1 MEAVQI
7 TIANEP
13 TIASGKQRVA
23 VSVAAVTAA
32 ASVFDTTLNA
42 SLGRTLQNT
51 PALAVQQSLI
61 GPGIGTQSNNYSV
74 GATRKLRSGVSVN
87 PALTIARTRDNV
99 SNPTAPMR
107 SDIALNVVFPLL
119 RGSGTT
125 VNTAPERSAQLEFE
139 AEQLSYRHAIAT
151 SIKRTA
157 SNYWEYVSALQS
169 LAVQRESVQRS
180 QKLLDNARRLAKA
193 DEIPAADVL
202 KYEARLSRDRS
213 GVLDQEQAFNQASI
227 DLLQA
232 MGLPQTG
239 AALAAPTDRF
249 PSVAPATINQLL
261 VPMTASSLQA
271 IAARQRA
278 DVLALQKRQQSAQTL
293 LDAAETNPRAQLDLQ
308 IGVGYSGLVE
318 NRPASA
324 PLTAL
329 RASPG
334 PNASISLNFAF
345 PVSNLA
351 KQAEVAQRLATLELA
366 NIDYAAS
373 LSNLQRNLALQLG
386 RLGELRALRDLALE
400 QVDLQQRVSDNERR
414 RYSAG
419 LITAFELIAAEG
431 QLTQERLSAV
441 ATAKR
446 LAQAIVSFRFEAG
459 LLLDANAD
467 IQALPLARLTSL
479 PTINELQAP

>member
-278 DVLALQKRQQSAQTL
+278 DVLASIRNGEYLFKRPDPSYEIA
-293 LDAAETNPRAQLDLQ
+293 LD
-308 IGVGYSGLVE
+308 I
-318 NRPASA
+318 
-324 PLTAL
+324 
-329 RASPG
+329 
-334 PNASISLNFAF
+334 
-345 PVSNLA
+345 
-351 KQAEVAQRLATLELA
+351 
-366 NIDYAAS
+366 
-373 LSNLQRNLALQLG
+373 
-386 RLGELRALRDLALE
+386 
-400 QVDLQQRVSDNERR
+400 
-414 RYSAG
+414 
-419 LITAFELIAAEG
+419 
-431 QLTQERLSAV
+431 
-441 ATAKR
+441 
-446 LAQAIVSFRFEAG
+446 FRK
-459 LLLDANAD
+459 
-467 IQALPLARLTSL
+467 TK
-479 PTINELQAP
+479 